1 MAHDSLRGRAKWDR
15 VRAAMKHVRHI
26 NATDFKTH
34 LGEYIELTAEGPVVV
49 TRRGEPAAVLVS
61 ATEYE
66 RLCGLYE
73 LFEAAWQAEAA
84 GVPLTPDRVLEL
96 LLRGRIRHD

>member
-1 MAHDSLRGRAKWDR
+1 
-15 VRAAMKHVRHI
+15 MKHVRHI
-26 NATDFKTH
+26 NATDLKAH

-61 ATEYE
+61 AAEYE
-66 RLCGLYE
+66 QLCGLYE
-73 LFEAAWQAEAA
+73 LFESAWQAETA
-84 GVPLTPDRVLEL
+84 GVSLTPDRVLEL